1 MRVLRAPRAQVRTVW
16 TDSCTAALLIAHND
30 GITSAVPTHRSS
42 IYRHPG
48 VPPPLFS
55 VTLASYIYSADS
67 HQDRG
72 IVTSPSSA
80 PAAQHLLQRLGLA
93 RTREFEQAGISRR
106 QLRRLVDQG
115 LVERISWGLYRLPGA
130 GQTERVHLAEAA
142 RRVPGGVICL
152 LSALRFHGLTTQNP
166 FEIWLAI
173 DRKAWR
179 PRVDHPPL
187 RFVYLSGRAL
197 REATEEHQVAGVP
210 VRVFSAARTVVDC
223 FRFRNKI
230 GIDVAVEALR
240 DYHRQHPK
248 DLALVYRL
256 AQAGRMA
263 RVLQPYLES
272 LG

>member
-1 MRVLRAPRAQVRTVW
+1 M
-16 TDSCTAALLIAHND
+16 
-30 GITSAVPTHRSS
+30 TSH
-42 IYRHPG
+42 
-48 VPPPLFS
+48 
-55 VTLASYIYSADS
+55 
-67 HQDRG
+67 
-72 IVTSPSSA
+72 SSA
-80 PAAQHLLQRLGLA
+80 PTAQHLLQRLGLA
-93 RTREFEQAGISRR
+93 RTRDFEQAGISRPR
-106 QLRRLVDQG
+106 LRHLVDQG
-115 LVERISWGLYRLPGA
+115 LVERISRGLYRLPGA
-130 GQTERVHLAEAA
+130 RHTEWVHLAEVS

-166 FEIWLAI
+166 FEVWLAI

-179 PRVDHPPL
+179 PKLDHPPL

-197 REATEEHQVAGVP
+197 QEAIEEHQVAGVP
-210 VRVFSAARTVVDC
+210 VRVFSAAKTVVDC

-248 DLALVYRL
+248 GLALVYRW
-256 AQAGRMA
+256 AQANRMA